1 MHAFA
6 LPRRGQGR
14 AHSHCRDLLEVQAT
28 MEMISNK
35 IYQLYIVIVIVKVI
49 VIVIVQATIKIYLI
63 VIVIY
68 KKYIPTDGV
77 TNAWL

>member
-1 MHAFA
+1 MHACA

-68 KKYIPTDGV
+68 KKYIPTDGGH
-77 TNAWL
+77 

>member
-68 KKYIPTDGV
+68 KKYIPTDGGH
-77 TNAWL
+77 

>member
-35 IYQLYIVIVIVKVI
+35 IYQLYIVIVIVIVKVI

-68 KKYIPTDGV
+68 KKYIPTDGGH
-77 TNAWL
+77 

>member
-1 MHAFA
+1 MNAFA

-35 IYQLYIVIVIVKVI
+35 IYQL
-49 VIVIVQATIKIYLI
+49 
-63 VIVIY
+63 
-68 KKYIPTDGV
+68 
-77 TNAWL
+77 